1 MSKKH
6 DKVNKIEQV
15 YLEELKPYDKNPRKH
30 GKGIDELVKS
40 IERNGWTN
48 PMIIDQNNR
57 IVAGHGRYEAAKKLN
72 LSRVPC
78 IRLELSETEYHEL
91 LLSDN
96 KIAELSKWDSKLL
109 QETMLIL
116 GDLKDIEVPGFD
128 LAEIDKIFGFKH
140 EDVSATE
147 DAQADFGDSGVLK
160 ESSMDDRALIKRKTF
175 EFTQQEYKFV
185 DSKLKA
191 VKKEHG
197 FQTEVEALMEVLKN
211 VKSLAKVVV
220 KKGPVKD
227 VTDDQ

>member
-1 MSKKH
+1 MSNKH
-6 DKVNKIEQV
+6 EKVSSIEII
-15 YLEELKPYDKNPRKH
+15 YLQDLKPYDKNPRKH
-30 GKGIDELVKS
+30 GKGLAELKKS
-40 IERNGWTN
+40 IEENGFTN
-48 PMIIDQNNR
+48 PIQIDQNNR
-57 IVAGHGRYEAAKKLN
+57 IIAGHGRYQAAKELN

-78 IRLELSETEYHEL
+78 VRITCTEEQYIKL
-91 LLSDN
+91 VLSDN
-96 KIAELSKWDSKLL
+96 KIAELSKWDSNLL

-116 GDLKDIEVPGFD
+116 GDLKDVSIPGFD

>member
-6 DKVNKIEQV
+6 EKVSKIELIS
-15 YLEELKPYDKNPRKH
+15 LEDLKPYEKNPRKH
-30 GKGIDELVKS
+30 GKGIDELIKS
-40 IERNGWTN
+40 IERNGFTN
-48 PMIIDQNNR
+48 PMMIDQNNR

-78 IRLELSETEYHEL
+78 VRLELTENEYHEL

-96 KIAELSKWDSKLL
+96 KIAELSKWDNKLL

-116 GDLKDIEVPGFD
+116 GDLKDVEIPGFD
-128 LAEIDKIFGFKH
+128 IGEIDKIFGFKH
-140 EDVSATE
+140 EDVSATD

-160 ESSMDDRALIKRKTF
+160 ESSMDDRALVKRKTF

-197 FQTEVEALMEVLKN
+197 FETEVEALMEVLKS
-211 VKSLAKVVV
+211 VKSLTKVVV

-227 VTDDQ
+227 VTNEE